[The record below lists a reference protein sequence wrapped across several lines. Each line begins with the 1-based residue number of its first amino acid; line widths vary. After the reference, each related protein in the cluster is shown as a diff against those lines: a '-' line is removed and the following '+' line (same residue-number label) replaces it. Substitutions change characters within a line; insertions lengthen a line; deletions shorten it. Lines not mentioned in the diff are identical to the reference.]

1 MEAKR
6 STDFYSVDENIL
18 LTDEKNHLVNNTKST
33 IVKGDLKLKIR
44 IKEANAEKVLTSFF
58 DFLDEYIKV
67 DNLVAIDY
75 DVIGPGDIININ
87 FFKDNNKKNLVNLKI
102 LIFQNKTK
110 KVVGF
115 IKITDF
121 EKNITS
127 QTKIGT
133 IIMPIIQYG
142 RRGVELSLKGVF
154 YILMKDILQEKNI
167 KDITLYKKIKQKD
180 ETLKKEESK
189 VNPIKKISNN
199 DLKNKNRIIDFFS
212 KKIFKLIKK

>member
-75 DVIGPGDIININ
+75 DVIWPWDIININ

-110 KVVGF
+110 KVVWF

-127 QTKIGT
+127 QTKIWT
-133 IIMPIIQYG
+133 IIMPIIQYW
-142 RRGVELSLKGVF
+142 RRWVELSLKWVF